1 MKGGSIRRLS
11 AAGAVLACFTVLV
24 GGAAADETTSVSIA
38 ATPPSVTEGTA
49 ATFTLTRSGDLTL
62 LSTVTYSTEDGSATA
77 GSDYTAQT
85 GIREFLPGQ
94 ATTEPIT
101 VVTEG
106 NSLDEP
112 DETFKVKLSEPTVN
126 AKFGTAVA
134 EVTITDD
141 DAPPVVSIANA
152 PPVTEGGG
160 PATFAVSLS
169 GASGKSVT
177 VTYGTANG
185 SAVAGSDYTATSGTL
200 TWAPG
205 ETAAK
210 TVSVPITDDPLDEA
224 TENFAVQ
231 LSPPVNATIGD
242 GTGVGTIEDNDQPPT
257 IASISDP
264 TVAEGNAGTVNA
276 SFVVTLSGPSGRD
289 VSVQY
294 ATAEGTAL
302 ANEDFVPT
310 SGTLTIAAGGTSG
323 TINVPVKGDTTPE
336 PDEHFFVN
344 LFGATNAASI
354 ADAQGKATISNDDTP
369 PSTTTITD
377 PTVTEGNSGVV
388 KANFV
393 VSLSAASSQ
402 PVTIRY
408 STVDGTAKAPEDY
421 VAASNEAIVIPPGQT
436 SGTIAVDVKGDTLS
450 EPTEEFFVNLL
461 SAVNATLGPDTQGKG
476 TITDDDA
483 LPTLSV
489 TGAQVTEGDGGTVNL
504 DFRVRL
510 STTSAQRAAVTAF
523 TQDGTAVAPTDYQQK
538 SQRFEWAPNT
548 PPAELEKIFRVV
560 VNGDQLDEPDETV
573 LVRLADP
580 AGATISSASATGTI
594 QDNDNKSM
602 LSVSNAEANEGSA
615 GANSTMTFK
624 VTLAPA
630 SARTVGVAWA
640 TANGT
645 ATAGSDYTAAS
656 GTLTF
661 APGETEKSVAVPVLG
676 DDVNEENETLLVN
689 LSGATGAAVADAQG
703 LGTIVDKNAP
713 PSLSIDD
720 PSARESEGAIFT
732 VTLAGTT
739 LRTVTVSFSTADG
752 IAREGSDYSPRRGT
766 LTFAPGEKTKTIAVT
781 VLDDTVAESLETF
794 FVNLGDPVNAVITKS
809 RGVASIEA
817 SDQATTAGGARTP
830 RTTTPPPTTPPPTT
844 PQTVPKP
851 ANARAVFPRMVLGPR
866 SLTLT
871 SLGKAKMQV
880 SCAKRSRVSCTGVV
894 SLENAGKPTMV
905 LGKRSFAVKKGRRVY
920 IPVTLSNRGFA
931 LVQKRGSVQ
940 ARAVVFIKTGGKTY
954 RIVVKGTI
962 AIKATKR
969 PEPRVQVD
977 P

>member
-11 AAGAVLACFTVLV
+11 AAGLLLLCLTVFVGQGAAGDSPFTVADASGSEASGKVTFTITLPAAAAHDEV
-24 GGAAADETTSVSIA
+24 FTYTTAPPGTATPIVDYDGTGGTVTVPTGGTGKTFDVSVVDDPVDEDDAETFTVTVSKGGASDVSTGTIVDNDGPPAVSISDA
-38 ATPPSVTEGTA
+38 SAPEGSP
-49 ATFTLTRSGDLTL
+49 ATFTISLSAASALPVTVNYATQPGTATTPADYETKSGSVTILPTDPDRSETISV
-62 LSTVTYSTEDGSATA
+62 STVVDT
-77 GSDYTAQT
+77 
-85 GIREFLPGQ
+85 
-94 ATTEPIT
+94 
-101 VVTEG
+101 
-106 NSLDEP
+106 
-112 DETFKVKLSEPTVN
+112 
-126 AKFGTAVA
+126 
-134 EVTITDD
+134 
-141 DAPPVVSIANA
+141 
-152 PPVTEGGG
+152 
-160 PATFAVSLS
+160 
-169 GASGKSVT
+169 
-177 VTYGTANG
+177 
-185 SAVAGSDYTATSGTL
+185 
-200 TWAPG
+200 
-205 ETAAK
+205 
-210 TVSVPITDDPLDEA
+210 LDEA
-224 TENFAVQ
+224 NETFQVQ
-231 LSPPVNATIGD
+231 LSGPTNATIGD
-242 GTGVGTIEDNDQPPT
+242 GTGVGTIEDDDQPPT

-421 VAASNEAIVIPPGQT
+421 VAANNEAIVIPPGQT

-766 LTFAPGEKTKTIAVT
+766 LTFAPGEKTKTIVVT

-817 SDQATTAGGARTP
+817 SDQATTAGGAGTP
-830 RTTTPPPTTPPPTT
+830 RTTTPPPTTQPPTT

-851 ANARAVFPRMVLGPR
+851 ANAPAVFPRMVLGPR

-880 SCAKRSRVSCTGVV
+880 SCAKTSRVSCTGVV